1 MKWTPKGELHS
12 MSRIEGK
19 SPGKIERRALGKG
32 LESLLSRHVLS
43 ESAPLADASASMH
56 PISHL
61 SDDPFAAHVGGS
73 PREIPADHI
82 DPNPYQ
88 TRMQVDEQKLDE
100 LARSIV
106 ANGVVQP
113 VIVRPLSSGRFQLI
127 AGERRWR
134 ASIKAGKTTVPA
146 ILRQVNDEQAMEMT
160 IVENLQ
166 RADLNPMEQARAY
179 DRLSRD
185 FHMTQEQVAQR
196 TGKDRATVSN
206 FLRLLRLPVVVQGKV
221 ESGDLSFG
229 HARALLALDSAE
241 EILKAMTKVLA
252 LSMSVRQTETYVQG
266 LMDPEKKR
274 QKRENKA
281 NKPPLDPNVR
291 EAQDRLQ
298 RQLGL
303 KVRIEDKNG
312 HGRVLIEYSGLE
324 DFDALMAA
332 LGATN

>member
-1 MKWTPKGELHS
+1 
-12 MSRIEGK
+12 MSRTEVK
-19 SPGKIERRALGKG
+19 NPGKVEAPRRRALGKG
-32 LESLLSRHVLS
+32 LESLLSTPASPDMVARS
-43 ESAPLADASASMH
+43 QGYAARSAAQTMPH
-56 PISHL
+56 TV
-61 SDDPFAAHVGGS
+61 DDPFVAHTGGT
-73 PREIPADHI
+73 PREMPTDLV

-88 TRMQVDEQKLDE
+88 TRMHVDEQKLDE
-100 LARSIV
+100 LARSII

-113 VIVRPLSSGRFQLI
+113 IIVRPLPNGRFQLI

-134 ASIKAGKTTVPA
+134 ASIKAGKETVPA
-146 ILRQVNDEQAMEMT
+146 ILRQVSDEQAMEMT

-196 TGKDRATVSN
+196 TGKDRATVAN

-229 HARALLALDSAE
+229 HARALLSLDSAE
-241 EILKAMTKVLA
+241 EILKAMTKVVA

-266 LMDPEKKR
+266 LMDPERKRKKG
-274 QKRENKA
+274 EEKA
-281 NKPPLDPNVR
+281 KEPLDPNVR

-312 HGRVLIEYSGLE
+312 RGRVMIEYSGLE

-332 LGATN
+332 LGAVV